1 MTNGPVR
8 GDWNLAGAP
17 EPATTLL
24 LRAVAHVEQLLERLE
39 YTETSEANQG
49 PTAVDPMQPV
59 VVDEAVATAAERVL
73 AAAARPQ
80 VRAFTSTQADVLRIA
95 LNAHEEANRLRA
107 EAGRLYAETTTEGRL
122 VLAELQEMVAQ
133 LKAEAQQDA
142 ARMQAEV
149 RRTAERLRSEAEE
162 AAVQIGA
169 EAKAAAQTLRDA
181 AHEAAARTH
190 TEIESWC
197 TERLRSADEASRRR
211 FDAPA
216 RDMERIRMK
225 AFESGHAEAAT
236 QIELEHARL
245 EKRR

>member
-1 MTNGPVR
+1 M
-8 GDWNLAGAP
+8 
-17 EPATTLL
+17 
-24 LRAVAHVEQLLERLE
+24 
-39 YTETSEANQG
+39 
-49 PTAVDPMQPV
+49 
-59 VVDEAVATAAERVL
+59 
-73 AAAARPQ
+73 
-80 VRAFTSTQADVLRIA
+80 
-95 LNAHEEANRLRA
+95 
-107 EAGRLYAETTTEGRL
+107 
-122 VLAELQEMVAQ
+122 
-133 LKAEAQQDA
+133 
-142 ARMQAEV
+142 